1 MTIEIGT
8 WVRRSN
14 ETRFLTLTHLV
25 ESVIADEPITRCGR
39 RLRAIEGTTIRAAFV
54 RRCAVCER
62 PAT

>member
-14 ETRFLTLTHLV
+14 ETRFLSLTHLV

-39 RLRAIEGTTIRAAFV
+39 RLRLIEGTTIRPSVAI
-54 RRCAVCER
+54 RCTVCAR
-62 PAT
+62 PAS